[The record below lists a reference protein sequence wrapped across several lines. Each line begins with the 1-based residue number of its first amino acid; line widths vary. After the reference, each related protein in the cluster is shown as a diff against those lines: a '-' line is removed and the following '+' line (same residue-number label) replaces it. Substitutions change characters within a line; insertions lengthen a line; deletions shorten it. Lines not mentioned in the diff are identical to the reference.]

1 MHNKGNQSSLIMAAF
16 VAALG
21 GLLFGFDT
29 AVISGTIPFIQP
41 YFGLSDVGL
50 GWTVS
55 SLLVGC
61 IVGVA
66 GAGVPG
72 DAFGRRSVLIAS
84 ALIFLISALG
94 TSMAKSIV
102 VFISFRFFGGLA
114 VGVASMISP
123 MYIAEIS
130 PAKLRGRLVA
140 VNQLTIVIGIQIAFF
155 SNYFLASG
163 GNEPWRWML
172 AVMAIPAFLFFLAL
186 FFVPE
191 SPRWLVQ
198 KDRVHEAA
206 ELLSKISGKEEAEK
220 EMKAIKESLAVEK
233 AGSYGDLWQPKM
245 KRLMLI
251 GIVLAIFQQITGIN
265 TIMYYAP
272 VIFSKAGSGVDSSL
286 LQTAAVGTVNLLFTL
301 VAMRYIDRSG
311 RRPLLLWGSAGMFL
325 SLTFLA
331 VAFFLQ
337 KFEGFWV
344 LLFVLTYIASFAA
357 SLGPTV
363 WVFLSEIYPN
373 HLRSK
378 AMSVAIIALWIA
390 CFVVSLTFPVLIG
403 NLGGGYTFV
412 LFALICLA
420 NLIFV
425 FKYIPETKGKTLE
438 EIEKEFFVEG

>member
-1 MHNKGNQSSLIMAAF
+1 MHNKGNQSFLIMAAF

-72 DAFGRRSVLIAS
+72 DTFGRRNVLIAS

-206 ELLSKISGKEEAEK
+206 GLLSKISGKEEAEK

-233 AGSYGDLWQPKM
+233 AGSYGDLWQPRM